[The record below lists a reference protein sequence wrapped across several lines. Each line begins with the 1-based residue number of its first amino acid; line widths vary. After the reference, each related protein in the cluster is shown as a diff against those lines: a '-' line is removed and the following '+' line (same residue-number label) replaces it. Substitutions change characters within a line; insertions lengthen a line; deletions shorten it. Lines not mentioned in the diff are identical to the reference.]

1 MPHQTL
7 RFLAKT
13 LCNRK
18 GGAGRRAEHG
28 ERRVPFRRN
37 MEGIGIRFGLGRLN
51 GVRGFAALIPALFG
65 ATATVL
71 RKKGTLGRVAG
82 GPFLSDVIRVPQRV
96 VTVMLLVNGETLVV
110 ETARMR

>member
-28 ERRVPFRRN
+28 ERRVPFRRK
-37 MEGIGIRFGLGRLN
+37 GLP
-51 GVRGFAALIPALFG
+51 ALIPTLFG

-71 RKKGTLGRVAG
+71 RKKRGPSAG
-82 GPFLSDVIRVPQRV
+82 WPGVPVLSDTVRVPQRV